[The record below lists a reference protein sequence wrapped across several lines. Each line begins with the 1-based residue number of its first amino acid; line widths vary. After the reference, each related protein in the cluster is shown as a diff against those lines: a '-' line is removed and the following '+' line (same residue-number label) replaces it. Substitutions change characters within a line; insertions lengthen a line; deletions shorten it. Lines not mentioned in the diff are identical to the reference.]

1 MFYIYITNIIHFYV
15 SAKFFINYMKSL
27 LEELDRIKS
36 LMVYEKGKP
45 LNEVSTKVVKTT
57 DSTSQSA
64 APKTKSGNEETK
76 PSTET
81 TKSEGEN
88 CLLIK
93 ASGEFVVN
101 INKGSK
107 AVSNF
112 INNLEKAIKNN
123 SSFDRSKV
131 KDGSMYITEITLQ
144 GFASNYNKGAI
155 EPDFDND
162 WCKKWD
168 TRGGLYDGLC
178 TEWEIKPFSGKKKSS
193 YSGDKTANQKLA
205 SDRAINAY
213 NALKEKLTEK
223 AKEEGIK
230 IDPNLKP
237 NFKQGGTI
245 FTNDNVDENW
255 KTRIS
260 QGKTNPGQ
268 VVLCTAKVCYSLN
281 EEKEE
286 EECPDKCME
295 KDANG
300 KCVCPE
306 SKGLKEVN
314 GKCVC
319 IKDNKPPDENCECK
333 EKTKECPTCQELNEK
348 TNKCECQKGLKPEK
362 DDEGKIKCVCPN
374 EGEELIKSG
383 KKCECK
389 KQPKPPECNQ
399 TYEIKGG
406 RGTKPYNFVTKAF
419 QRKWPFEGTGEVTI
433 SFNPLVV
440 PDAFYVKY
448 GEQEFWSGFV
458 GDIYKKGDGLY
469 KMISVPKNIKNRF
482 YKDIYPNRLTNQG
495 NTNQVDRYPRIFAAE
510 LVWYKENDGLLESI
524 NAEISKVG
532 GNPVN
537 SIFKNGDGNAE
548 TITKKLKNVKKGLF
562 GVWDTYGNVLKGE
575 TTFTLKKESG
585 EEENIMIIVFS
596 PLAETLFNMKIECK

>member
-1 MFYIYITNIIHFYV
+1 
-15 SAKFFINYMKSL
+15 MKSL

-57 DSTSQSA
+57 ASTSQSA
-64 APKTKSGNEETK
+64 APKTKDV
-76 PSTET
+76 STTILKALKKE
-81 TKSEGEN
+81 EN
-88 CLLIK
+88 CVLVTHT
-93 ASGEFVVN
+93 ENFNVN
-101 INKGSK
+101 ITVGEGAKK
-107 AVSNF
+107 FHDKF
-112 INNLEKAIKNN
+112 INVLKEKFGNDLTGGHLAL
-123 SSFDRSKV
+123 SDVKV
-131 KDGSMYITEITLQ
+131 FG
-144 GFASNYNKGAI
+144 GASNYNGGKVKPEWCNEYDVSKGTTSL
-155 EPDFDND
+155 
-162 WCKKWD
+162 KKWASGCAGFGD
-168 TRGGLYDGLC
+168 IEYKGNSGGTTRN
-178 TEWEIKPFSGKKKSS
+178 T
-193 YSGDKTANQKLA
+193 KLA
-205 SDRAINAY
+205 LNRAKNV
-213 NALKEKLTEK
+213 LKELKTDIINS
-223 AKEEGIK
+223 AKEANVKLPEGFDESEILYNSGTVYTGNK
-230 IDPNLKP
+230 IDKSKP
-237 NFKQGGTI
+237 SGLN
-245 FTNDNVDENW
+245 N
-255 KTRIS
+255 
-260 QGKTNPGQ
+260 GQ
-268 VVLCTAKVCYSLN
+268 IVMIDAKLCFVKDP
-281 EEKEE
+281 EPEPEG
-286 EECPDKCME
+286 CPDKCME

-306 SKGLKEVN
+306 SKGLKEVD

-319 IKDNKPPDENCECK
+319 IDSNEPPDENCECK
-333 EKTKECPTCQELNEK
+333 EKPKECPTCQEFDEK
-348 TNKCECQKGLKPEK
+348 EERCKCQKGLKEEK

-419 QRKWPFEGTGEVTI
+419 QRKWPFEGTGQVTI

-482 YKDIYPNRLTNQG
+482 YKDIYPSVLTKDN
-495 NTNQVDRYPRIFAAE
+495 NTRTVDRLPRIFAAE

-548 TITKKLKNVKKGLF
+548 TITKKLK
-562 GVWDTYGNVLKGE
+562 GVTKNLYQEWDKYGNVLKGD
-575 TTFTLKKESG
+575 TSFTLKKESG